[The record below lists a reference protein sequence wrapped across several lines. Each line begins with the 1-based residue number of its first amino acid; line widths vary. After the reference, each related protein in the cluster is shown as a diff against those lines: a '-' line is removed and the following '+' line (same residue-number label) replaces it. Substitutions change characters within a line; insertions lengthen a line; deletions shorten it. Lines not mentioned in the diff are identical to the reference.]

1 MVEMVSSFF
10 LEEVASCNGCM
21 TKQPWYLQLPVG
33 EVSTKVADQKGV
45 FGFPAFC
52 NYDLILIVSLCLLDF
67 FRFVFILN
75 SRCAA
80 WLFQMECKSKENY
93 VQCSDVYF

>member
-21 TKQPWYLQLPVG
+21 TKQPGYLQLPVG
-33 EVSTKVADQKGV
+33 EVSTKVADQKGA

-52 NYDLILIVSLCLLDF
+52 SYDLFWIVSLCLLALM
-67 FRFVFILN
+67 ILN
-75 SRCAA
+75 
-80 WLFQMECKSKENY
+80 FVVQECYFKWSVIAKESMFNL
-93 VQCSDVYF
+93 VMYFVC